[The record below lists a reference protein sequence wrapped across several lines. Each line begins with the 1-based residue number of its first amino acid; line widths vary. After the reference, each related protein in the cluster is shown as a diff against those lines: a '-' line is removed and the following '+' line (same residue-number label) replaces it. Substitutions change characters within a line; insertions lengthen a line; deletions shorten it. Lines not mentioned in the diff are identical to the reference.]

1 MHNVNPSAHD
11 VKPDR
16 REVSDLDEKVTEQT
30 EKVSEQAEKSNRVSA
45 KSNRADTKSNGV
57 RLTAKQRKVLEFCD
71 VTPRT
76 AREIVAM
83 IGVSYQTKTLEQ
95 YVTKLVFAGFLRPT
109 TVSRNDSNR
118 KYITAH
124 SD

>member
-1 MHNVNPSAHD
+1 MSD
-11 VKPDR
+11 FGEK
-16 REVSDLDEKVTEQT
+16 VSNLGEKVTEQPQKVTKQVEKVTEQT
-30 EKVSEQAEKSNRVSA
+30 EKVIEQVGKSNRANA
-45 KSNRADTKSNGV
+45 KSNRV

-76 AREIVAM
+76 AREIVEM

-95 YVTKLVFAGFLRPT
+95 YVTKLVFAGVLRPT
-109 TVSRNDSNR
+109 TISRNDSNR

-124 SD
+124 SNE